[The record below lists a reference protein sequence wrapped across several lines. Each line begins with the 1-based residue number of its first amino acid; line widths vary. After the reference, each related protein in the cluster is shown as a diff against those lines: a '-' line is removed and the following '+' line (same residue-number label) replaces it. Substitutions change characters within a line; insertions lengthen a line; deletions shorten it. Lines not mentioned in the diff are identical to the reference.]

1 MHIAQIIDTLY
12 VGGAEQLLLTYTKK
26 SVARDIHPTI
36 ISLSACEDSPLP
48 EQLIQ
53 AGAKVVEFPGRNLF
67 DPFRFIRL
75 LQFLRHQRFDVLHAH
90 LEYAVILGIVAG
102 LITSTPVV
110 VTLHNMRMNRWG
122 KLANFLIRSGAQQ
135 VIAVGP
141 SVAKAYQSAVGT
153 NIRVEVNPIMPIPL
167 LVEAEDI
174 SLRREIA
181 VDPTRPLILS
191 VGRVTAQKGF
201 GYLLAGLDILRRTHP
216 QVFLAIA
223 GWGWSLD
230 ELTAQVQSLNL
241 QNHVRFLGLRDDVPR
256 LMAASDIYVSSSLWE
271 GMPVSILEAMAAG
284 LPVVATA
291 VGDVPYVVR
300 EETGLLVS
308 PASPE
313 QLSSALALLL
323 DDPSLREQLGLAGRK
338 YVSKFHNPDVWF
350 HNLLAIYQD
359 NKCSSGKKN

>member
-102 LITSTPVV
+102 LITGTPVV
-110 VTLHNMRMNRWG
+110 VTLHSIRMQYWG
-122 KLANFLIRSGAQQ
+122 KLANILIRLGAQQ

-141 SVAKAYQSAVGT
+141 SVAKTYQATLHGRHIS
-153 NIRVEVNPIMPIPL
+153 VEVNPVALIPSL
-167 LVEAEDI
+167 AETECTA
-174 SLRREIA
+174 LRREIA
-181 VDPTRPLILS
+181 IDPARPILFS
-191 VGRVTAQKGF
+191 AGRVTAAKGF
-201 GYLLAGLDILRRTHP
+201 GYLLAALDILRRTHP

-256 LMAASDIYVSSSLWE
+256 LMVASDIYVSSSLWE
-271 GMPVSILEAMAAG
+271 GMPVSILEA
-284 LPVVATA
+284 
-291 VGDVPYVVR
+291 
-300 EETGLLVS
+300 
-308 PASPE
+308 
-313 QLSSALALLL
+313 
-323 DDPSLREQLGLAGRK
+323 
-338 YVSKFHNPDVWF
+338 
-350 HNLLAIYQD
+350 
-359 NKCSSGKKN
+359 